1 MKAANVKFWRRF
13 SMAGLAV
20 AAVVVSG
27 TAGCAATTTER
38 LKLPELK
45 TVDQVD
51 LARYLG
57 KWYDV
62 ASFPQWFQRGCTAIT
77 AEYALK
83 PNGEIN
89 VVNSCRKGSLDGK
102 LKVSNGRARV
112 VDTKTNA
119 KLEVSFFGNFW
130 GDYWIVDLGED
141 YEYSVVGAPSR
152 DYLWILSRTPQMD
165 GATYNAIIE
174 RLKGQGY
181 EVERLVVTPQP
192 IAGAD
197 GQPAGTGGQVAK

>member
-1 MKAANVKFWRRF
+1 MNTTNLNFRRLLSITGLSAAC
-13 SMAGLAV
+13 V
-20 AAVVVSG
+20 ALFGV
-27 TAGCAATTTER
+27 AGCAATTTER

-51 LARYLG
+51 LAKYLG

-62 ASFPQWFQRGCTAIT
+62 ASFPQWFQRGCTATT

-102 LKVSNGRARV
+102 KKQSIGRARV

-130 GDYWIVDLGED
+130 GDYWIVDLGENYD
-141 YEYSVVGAPSR
+141 YSVVGAPSR

-165 GATYNAIIE
+165 GATYNAILE

-181 EVERLVVTPQP
+181 EVERLVLTPQP
-192 IAGAD
+192 IPGAGD
-197 GQPAGTGGQVAK
+197 QPSGTVD